1 MWYVIQVQAGKEAR
15 LADLLMRVC
24 TKGEL
29 TECFSPKYQTQKK
42 VKGEWVYVE
51 QLLLPGY
58 LIAVTDDV
66 EALQARLRSIP
77 ELTRLLTV
85 GETVVPLHQEERAW
99 IGAFTKEGSRCVP
112 MSMGFIEGEK
122 IVVTQG
128 PLKGHEAQI
137 KEVNRRKSLAFL
149 ELEICGRKVTTKV
162 GLGIVSRRSSDSTE
176 GRAS

>member
-1 MWYVIQVQAGKEAR
+1 MWYVIQVQTGKEAR
-15 LADLLMRVC
+15 LSELLARVC
-24 TKGEL
+24 AESEL
-29 TECFSPKYQTQKK
+29 SECFSPKYQTQKK

-58 LIAVTDDV
+58 LIAVTDHVD
-66 EALQARLRSIP
+66 ELQARLSSIP

-85 GETVVPLHQEERAW
+85 GETIAPLHQEERAW
-99 IGAFTKEGSRCVP
+99 IGAFTKKDSRCVP
-112 MSMGFIEGEK
+112 MSMGFMEGEK

-137 KEVNRRKSLAFL
+137 KEINRRKSLAFL